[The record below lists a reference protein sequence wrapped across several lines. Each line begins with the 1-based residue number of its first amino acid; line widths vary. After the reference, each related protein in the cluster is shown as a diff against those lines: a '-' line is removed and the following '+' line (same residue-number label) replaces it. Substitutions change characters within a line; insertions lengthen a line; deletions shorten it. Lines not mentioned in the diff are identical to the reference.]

1 MKISILSFICF
12 VLLAGSALAGPNQ
25 AELAGYR
32 CIVPDWSK
40 TSGGTSPSLSPD
52 GDTLAYLANGKI
64 WIVSGLN
71 KYQPASKNASGPAAP
86 PQAWQLNVKVPDT
99 AFKPTSVMEDSDEDS
114 FRNLDW
120 SPDGKRLALIFEG
133 RLFVAKN
140 LDPKSQ
146 SADTRLLADM
156 VKWSDEGMA
165 LAAPRWS
172 RDGSKIAILMG
183 TSDRSMVCDI
193 GVVDPASGEEKVVA
207 TDAVPDRIVWEQ
219 PWSPDG
225 GSLVYAVMSINDD
238 HRSGEFG
245 GLGIAKLCGES
256 TRILTGRGMTYT
268 PSWSPK
274 GDLIAYSSPYET
286 AGMSGMLPGV
296 QVTDPSGK
304 DPRPIARPEPSKEQ
318 ISQGMAEM
326 RSRLIKVLKERY
338 PKVYTSEQLR
348 RFAGNDVTESE
359 VMGIILVAEAVT
371 QAPVIGG
378 RFQQTINRVMA
389 ALKAKGNSFN
399 LRKDLP
405 FAETSDAIKTLPE
418 EQYDRLQE
426 QFIGSLQQITQPL
439 ILLKSKID
447 DYPTWSPDGK
457 QIAFVRW
464 DPMNGSQQLLV
475 TDTAFGK
482 TRAVFE
488 ENAIA
493 NLSWSGD
500 GRSLAVQASRNLA
513 YTNSEARSSSPGIL
527 GNIWPRFITMPSYSE
542 IWVLDLK

>member
-12 VLLAGSALAGPNQ
+12 VLLAGSAVAGPNQ

-40 TSGGTSPSLSPD
+40 TSGGMSPALSPD

-99 AFKPTSVMEDSDEDS
+99 AFKPTSVMDDSDEDS

-120 SPDGKRLALIFEG
+120 SRDGKRLAFIFQG
-133 RLFVAKN
+133 RLFVAEN
-140 LDPKSQ
+140 LDPENK

-156 VKWSDEGMA
+156 VGVSDEGMA

-193 GVVDPASGEEKVVA
+193 GVVDPASGEDKVVA

-245 GLGIAKLCGES
+245 GLGIATLDGKT
-256 TRILTGRGMTYT
+256 TRILADRVITHT

-274 GDLIAYSSPYET
+274 GDLIAYSAPYVTE
-286 AGMSGMLPGV
+286 GLGGILPGV

-318 ISQGMAEM
+318 ISQAMAEM

-359 VMGIILVAEAVT
+359 VMGIIMVAEAVT

-378 RFQQTINRVMA
+378 DFQQKMEQA
-389 ALKAKGNSFN
+389 MKASMKKNTKKVLESI
-399 LRKDLP
+399 P
-405 FAETSDAIKTLPE
+405 IAEASVAIKTLPE

-439 ILLKSKID
+439 ISLKSKID

-475 TDTAFGK
+475 TDTASGK

-488 ENAIA
+488 ENTIS

-500 GRSLAVQASRNLA
+500 GRSLVVQASRNLA